1 VAAKTKVVS
10 SAPHQDG
17 AWAEW
22 FVRAPGEVRYWLVK
36 SEPEVFSF
44 EQLMKAPKKT
54 TCWDGVR
61 NFAARN
67 FLKDGMKKG
76 DQLFYY
82 HSNANPQAIVGIC
95 EVVKEGYP
103 DHTALDRTHD
113 HFDEKSDP
121 ADPTWFMVDVK
132 AVAPLKNP
140 VTLAAIKATKS
151 LAEMA
156 LIRTGR
162 LSVIPIS
169 TTEWKTILKMAE

>member
-1 VAAKTKVVS
+1 LAAKKKAAG

-17 AWAEW
+17 ALAEW
-22 FVRAPGEVRYWLVK
+22 FVRRPGEVRYWLVK

-44 EQLMKAPKKT
+44 DDLMNAPKQT

-67 FLKDGMKKG
+67 FLKDGMRKG
-76 DQLFYY
+76 DQVFYY
-82 HSNANPQAIVGIC
+82 HSMANPQAIVGIC

-103 DHTALDRTHD
+103 DSTALDPKHH
-113 HFDEKSDP
+113 HFDEQSDP
-121 ADPTWFMVDVK
+121 ANPTWYMVDVK
-132 AVAPLKNP
+132 AVARLKRP
-140 VTLAAIKATKS
+140 VTLAAIKGTKS
-151 LAEMA
+151 LAAMA

-169 TTEWKTILKMAE
+169 TSEWKTILKMAE